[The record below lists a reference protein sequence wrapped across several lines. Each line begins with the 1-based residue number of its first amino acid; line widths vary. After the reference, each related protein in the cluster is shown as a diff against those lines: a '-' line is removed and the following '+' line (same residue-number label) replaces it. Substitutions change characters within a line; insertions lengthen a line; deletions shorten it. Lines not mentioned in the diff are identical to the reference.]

1 DPGARATMLPP
12 QTGSLNG
19 IVHEPKIVAPWA
31 IVTSVLRFIGSSEVA
46 TNAAPLD
53 GTYTFSSS
61 PDWLPGFTMTTSV
74 ATRPDCGAATAG
86 DASTRAP
93 SSDAAPM
100 IPSDRRNLMLT
111 H

>member
-1 DPGARATMLPP
+1 RLLALIHVPSTSCHWIVTAGATLDTETIVPVNTAVSTPLSTVYVTSYDPGARATMLPP

-53 GTYTFSSS
+53 G
-61 PDWLPGFTMTTSV
+61 
-74 ATRPDCGAATAG
+74 
-86 DASTRAP
+86 
-93 SSDAAPM
+93 
-100 IPSDRRNLMLT
+100 
-111 H
+111 